1 MAWLSRTFGIVLI
14 VIAAVDI
21 FMTVLYPRT
30 GKSILSMPISRGT
43 WNIFR
48 QVSRWSKSES
58 PVILL
63 WFGNFDCYCCSLDRF
78 IYFGFRFC

>member
-48 QVSRWSKSES
+48 QLSRWSKSDT
-58 PVILL
+58 VAN
-63 WFGNFDCYCCSLDRF
+63 G
-78 IYFGFRFC
+78 GFPH